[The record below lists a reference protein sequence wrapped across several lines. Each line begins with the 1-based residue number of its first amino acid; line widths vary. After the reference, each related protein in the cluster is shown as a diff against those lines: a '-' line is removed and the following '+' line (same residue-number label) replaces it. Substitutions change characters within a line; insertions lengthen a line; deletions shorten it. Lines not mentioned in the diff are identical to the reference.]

1 MLLHAISSQTHFNKW
16 SISEVLANTWL
27 NTRYFLT
34 VPNDKIEMDDDGGG
48 NSNDDLRKER
58 ERVCGD
64 VTKCRKN
71 TGTQSKPFHVK
82 VPHLFMVINAQDIT
96 VNKVHTKLIC
106 YQVYPKQF
114 NRSLKNAPLS

>member
-1 MLLHAISSQTHFNKW
+1 
-16 SISEVLANTWL
+16 
-27 NTRYFLT
+27 
-34 VPNDKIEMDDDGGG
+34 MDDDGGG

-82 VPHLFMVINAQDIT
+82 VAHLFMVINTQDIT

-114 NRSLKNAPLS
+114 NRSLKKCTIILNVMTQKYAAYDGIMSSQYVTYL